1 MPNILLSNDDG
12 WKSSG
17 LIALKSEIEKLGDV
31 KVFAPTCERSWIG
44 KMISRYGEI
53 DVNSVKYSDDYV
65 AYSVS
70 GTPSDSCII
79 GTTNIIE
86 ETGKKP
92 DLVISGINT
101 GANMGLSFILSSGT
115 IAVSME
121 AAMMDIPSFSVSLF
135 FQKNDFIPEIIT
147 KIETYQKAAEF
158 GRIMAEKILEKGK
171 YPEGIDFLV
180 INVPYGVADLSYEI
194 TRVARIHYGNLFK
207 KIDTKK
213 IEKSRY
219 IFNENISFKSISPNI
234 EEDSDVY
241 TILNK
246 NKISIAPI
254 TLDITGNLKNIKKYL
269 D

>member
-12 WKSSG
+12 YKSSG

-31 KVFAPTCERSWIG
+31 KVFAPTSERSWIG

-53 DVNSVKYSDDYV
+53 NVNSVKFSDEFV

-70 GTPSDSCII
+70 GTPSDSCLI
-79 GTTNIIE
+79 GTANIIK

-92 DLVISGINT
+92 DLIISGINT

-135 FQKNDFIPEIIT
+135 FKKRDFIPEIIT

-158 GRIMAEKILEKGK
+158 GRIIAEKILEKGK

-180 INVPYGVADLSYEI
+180 INVPYTAKDFRYEI
-194 TRVARIHYGNLFK
+194 TSVARIHYGNLFK
-207 KIDTKK
+207 KLEGT
-213 IEKSRY
+213 RY
-219 IFNENISFKSISPNI
+219 IFNDNINFKRISNDI
-234 EEDSDVY
+234 EENSDVY

-254 TLDITGNLKNIKKYL
+254 SLDITGDLKKLKNYL

>member
-12 WKSSG
+12 YKSSG
-17 LIALKSEIEKLGDV
+17 LMALKSEIEKLGDV
-31 KVFAPTCERSWIG
+31 KVFAPTSERSWIG

-53 DVNSVKYSDDYV
+53 NVNSVKFANKFI

-70 GTPSDSCII
+70 GSPSDSCLI
-79 GTTNIIE
+79 GTANIIK

-135 FQKNDFIPEIIT
+135 FQKRDFIPEVIT

-158 GRIMAEKILEKGK
+158 GRIIAEKILEKGK

-180 INVPYGVADLSYEI
+180 INVPYNVTDLNYEI
-194 TRVARIHYGNLFK
+194 TTVARIHYGNLFK
-207 KIDTKK
+207 KIEESK
-213 IEKSRY
+213 Y
-219 IFNENISFKSISPNI
+219 IFNENISFKNISKDI
-234 EEDSDVY
+234 GEDSDVY
-241 TILNK
+241 TIINK
-246 NKISIAPI
+246 NMISITPI
-254 TLDITGNLKNIKKYL
+254 TLDITGDLKKLKKYL